1 MKYRRYLF
9 FLMVFMA
16 VAILQA
22 CGSNSSSSSNGN
34 ATSAGTLSVLV
45 TDAPGDFDH
54 AYITVK
60 DIWFHTSSTAG
71 PNDAGW
77 VKKPLAAPV
86 TVDLLTLAN
95 GGMRS
100 LWSGVSLAVGN
111 YQQIRLILAGTEDAL
126 TASAQTMN
134 LQYNNEV
141 VIGGTAS
148 PLHVPDALHGIKLD
162 GVFTMTAGGTLRL
175 AIDFDAGHDIVDFR
189 TGEYVLKPRLTYF
202 DLDHAGAIIGK
213 LALASGGSVTTPRF
227 VIKAERLTSD
237 GTNTYHMV
245 RRWTVPKPDGT
256 FILYPVSTLVTGT
269 WDVVVRGLGYQTVII
284 KGVPITTGS
293 TPASGATD
301 LGTITMTAAGA
312 PDYAVTGA
320 IASPTGSWVQFYQ
333 TLPGSGEYPY
343 EIRFRHFNPLTGAFT
358 APFPLSNDVLQVG
371 TYGTPTITLT
381 PMTPVGGSGSYRAAA
396 GAVLYD
402 RSAYQTVSSASMV
415 SFGSLTVSS
424 PYQGNTVTG
433 MISMATSTMNS
444 MMNRGVLFAVQGGMI
459 VNAINIGSNGGGQIV
474 SGGTYTFTNLPGGS
488 VALPLHGAFYG
499 IEAVGWSS
507 LTTAGAFAIPQVAD
521 LRTGND
527 RADMTMLPLP

>member
-1 MKYRRYLF
+1 M
-9 FLMVFMA
+9 MFMA

-22 CGSNSSSSSNGN
+22 CGSNSSSSSNNN

-45 TDAPGDFDH
+45 TDAPGYFDH

-71 PNDAGW
+71 PNEAGW

-86 TVDLLTLAN
+86 TVDLLTLSN
-95 GGMRS
+95 GGMQS
-100 LWSGVSLAVGN
+100 LWSDVSLAAGN

-126 TASAQTMN
+126 TASAQSMN

-141 VIGGTAS
+141 VTGNTVS
-148 PLHVPDALHGIKLD
+148 PLHVPDAPHGIKLN
-162 GVFTMTAGGTLRL
+162 GVFTVAAGGTLRL

-213 LALASGGSVTTPRF
+213 LALASGGSITTPRF

-269 WDVVVRGLGYQTVII
+269 WDVVVRGLGHQTVII

-301 LGTITMTAAGA
+301 LGTITMTAAGTQ
-312 PDYAVTGA
+312 DYLSSAT
-320 IASPTGSWVQFYQ
+320 ITSPTGAWSIFSQ
-333 TLPGSGEYPY
+333 TPGAGEYPY
-343 EIRFRHFNPLTGAFT
+343 EIRFRHFHPLTGRFT
-358 APFPLSNDVLQVG
+358 GFPLSSMPLLVG
-371 TYGTPTITLT
+371 SYTTGTITFSTIT
-381 PMTPVGGSGSYRAAA
+381 PQEGVGGYRAVAA
-396 GAVLYD
+396 ADLFD
-402 RSAYQTVSSASMV
+402 RSSYQTVTASTPSVTFPALMV
-415 SFGSLTVSS
+415 TL
-424 PYQGNTVTG
+424 PYQGNSVTG
-433 MISMATSTMNS
+433 AISMTMPVKMDNK
-444 MMNRGVLFAVQGGMI
+444 MDNGVLFAVHGGMI
-459 VNAINIGSNGGGQIV
+459 VNAMSVDSQMASN
-474 SGGTYTFTNLPGGS
+474 GTYTMTNLPGGS
-488 VALPLHGAFYG
+488 TTALPGAFYG
-499 IEAVGWSS
+499 IEALGWSS
-507 LTTAGAFAIPQVAD
+507 TPMPMSSQPYSAYAIPQVVD

-527 RADMTMLPLP
+527 TANMQMVPLW

>member
-9 FLMVFMA
+9 FLMVFTT

-34 ATSAGTLSVLV
+34 ASSAGTLSVLV

-95 GGMRS
+95 GGMQS
-100 LWSGVSLAVGN
+100 LWSNVSLAVGN
-111 YQQIRLILAGTEDAL
+111 YQQIRLILAGTEDTL
-126 TASAQTMN
+126 TASAQTKN

-141 VIGGTAS
+141 VIGGTAY
-148 PLHVPDALHGIKLD
+148 PLHVPDAPHGIKLT
-162 GVFTMTAGGTLRL
+162 GAFTVAAGGTLRL

-213 LALASGGSVTTPRF
+213 LAVASGGSITTPRF
-227 VIKAERLTSD
+227 VIKAERLISD
-237 GTNTYHMV
+237 GTNTYHV
-245 RRWTVPKPDGT
+245 VKRWTVPKPDGT
-256 FILYPVSTLVTGT
+256 FILSPVSTLVTGT

-284 KGVPITTGS
+284 KNVPIATGS

-301 LGTITMTAAGA
+301 LGTITMTAGA
-312 PDYAVTGA
+312 PDYKVTGA

-343 EIRFRHFNPLTGAFT
+343 EIRFRHFNPLTGTFT
-358 APFPLSNDVLQVG
+358 IPFPLSLSNDVLQVG

-381 PMTPVGGSGSYRAAA
+381 PTTPVGGSGAYKAAA
-396 GAVLYD
+396 GAILYD
-402 RSAYQTVSSASMV
+402 RSAYQTVSSASTSTV
-415 SFGSLTVSS
+415 SFGPLSVTA
-424 PYQGNTVTG
+424 PYQSNTVTG
-433 MISMATSTMNS
+433 MVSMSTSTMNG
-444 MMNRGVLFAVQGGMI
+444 MMDRGVLFAVHGGMI

-474 SGGTYTFTNLPGGS
+474 SGGSYTISNLPGGT
-488 VALPLHGAFYG
+488 AATPLLGAFYG

-507 LTTAGAFAIPQVAD
+507 SPTATTATRAFSVPQTVD
-521 LRTGND
+521 LST
-527 RADMTMLPLP
+527 